1 MYSSEKKKKAVELYI
16 YYHLSAAAVIR
27 ELGYPERKSLIKW
40 HKDYQEGLVSGED
53 QLSKPFKSKYTE
65 EQQRFAVEYYLNRG
79 KCYQRTIKQLGYP
92 TRATLRKWVEAIA
105 PNERKIYQ
113 RRVEYTQKQ
122 KIEAVAAFRLR
133 STSAEKVGEKMGL
146 SRISLYK
153 WHAQLLPGEKGYT
166 MTAKSDSKLPDD
178 KDALL
183 SEIEKLK
190 KEIKKLKMERDLL
203 EGAAELIKK
212 DPGVSLQKLSNQE
225 KTMLIDALRDRH
237 PLEELMITLQISSSS
252 YYYQRSAA
260 KLEPKYTTIKEQMID
275 IFETNHCCYGYRRIY
290 ESLKTGGILISE
302 KVVRKLMVE
311 AGIKVLFKR
320 KKKFQAYQGEVSPA
334 PDNLIAR
341 NFHAD
346 QPNEKWLTDITE
358 FSIPAGKVYLSPIVD
373 CFDGL
378 LVSWTIAT
386 KPTAEMANTMLDKA
400 ATVLKDDDHPI
411 VHSDRGGHYR
421 WPGWIERMNAYS
433 LIRSMS
439 KKACTPDNAACEGL
453 FGRIKNEMFYNR
465 SWHGVSIEAFMDYL
479 DSYLCWYNEERIKIS
494 LGGLSPVRYRK
505 QLGLAA

>member
-27 ELGYPERKSLIKW
+27 ELGYPERKTLINW
-40 HKDYQEGLVSGED
+40 YKDYQEGLATGED
-53 QLSKPFKSKYTE
+53 GLSKPFESKYTAD
-65 EQQRFAVEYYLNRG
+65 QRSIAVDYYLKHG
-79 KCYQRTIKQLGYP
+79 KCYRRTIRQLGYP
-92 TRATLRKWVEAIA
+92 TRDTLRKWVQEIA
-105 PNERKIYQ
+105 PDERKIHQ

-122 KIEAVAAFRLR
+122 KIEAVADFRLR

-153 WHAQLLPGEKGYT
+153 WHDQLLPGEKGHI
-166 MTAKSDSKLPDD
+166 MSAKSDSELPDD

-190 KEIKKLKMERDLL
+190 KEINKLKMERDLL

-225 KTMLIDALRDRH
+225 KTMLIDALRDQH
-237 PLEELMITLQISSSS
+237 PLTELMRMLQISSSS
-252 YYYQRSAA
+252 YYYQRSEAS
-260 KLEPKYTTIKEQMID
+260 LDSKYATIKEQIIH
-275 IFETNHCCYGYRRIY
+275 IFETNHSCYGYRRIY
-290 ESLKTGGILISE
+290 ESLRTEGISISE
-302 KVVRKLMVE
+302 KVVRRLMAE
-311 AGIKVLFKR
+311 AGVKVFFKR
-320 KKKFQAYQGEVSPA
+320 KKKFQAYQGEISPA
-334 PDNLIAR
+334 PENLIAR
-341 NFHAD
+341 NFHAGK
-346 QPNEKWLTDITE
+346 PNEKWLTDITE

-378 LVSWTIAT
+378 VVNWTIST
-386 KPTAEMANTMLDKA
+386 HPTAEMANTMLDKA
-400 ATVLKDDDHPI
+400 ACVLKDDEHPI

-439 KKACTPDNAACEGL
+439 KKACTPDNAACEGF
-453 FGRIKNEMFYNR
+453 FGRIKNEMFYNH
-465 SWHGVSIEAFMDYL
+465 SWQNVSIDAFMDYL
-479 DSYLCWYNEERIKIS
+479 DSYLCWYNEKRVKIS
-494 LGGLSPVRYRK
+494 LGGLSPVRYRE